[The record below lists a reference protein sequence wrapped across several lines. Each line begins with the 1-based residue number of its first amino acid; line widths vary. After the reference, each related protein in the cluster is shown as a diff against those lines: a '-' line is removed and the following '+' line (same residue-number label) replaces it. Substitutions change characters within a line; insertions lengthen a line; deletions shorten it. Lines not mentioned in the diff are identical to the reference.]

1 MANVSPETQLT
12 PARKFGF
19 HPRLVRGLVAGTLC
33 LHLFLFLS
41 VRQRIARAY
50 PDFTIFY
57 TAGELLR
64 EGAGGQLY
72 EPQAQLRVQEKLAEI
87 PHRRGPLP
95 YNHPP
100 FEAVIFVPLALLP
113 YEWAFAVWNALN
125 LVLLAAVVLRL
136 QRSVGMLRL
145 IPAWECTLGL
155 LAFFPVFAC
164 LLQGQDSILQLSLC
178 TAGFLALKRESDV
191 AAGCWFALALLKPQ
205 FIVPLVLLLVLWKR
219 SRMLIGFIPASIGLA
234 LVSAAL
240 VGWRELALY
249 PAYVLRGTQ
258 PGVFGAV
265 PPELMANL
273 RGLAL
278 GLPSVIPRPEGLVLL
293 VLASS
298 LLLVLAAI
306 LGRKNIKPQTLGLQ
320 FSLGIAVSILV
331 SGHANAHDYCLLVL
345 AMVLIGDYSLRFAA
359 TEPRRT
365 LALFVPLVPILIS
378 PLWLVLLLAWGHE
391 NLMALPLLWW
401 TWTIGKELSR
411 GSPSP
416 AFQAVG

>member
-1 MANVSPETQLT
+1 MSQQTQLA
-12 PARKFGF
+12 PARRFGF
-19 HPRLVRGLVAGTLC
+19 HPRLVRGLVAGILC
-33 LHLFLFLS
+33 LHLFLFIS

-50 PDFTIFY
+50 PDFTILY
-57 TAGELLR
+57 TAGKLLR

-72 EPQAQLRVQEKLAEI
+72 GPQAQLRVQEKLAEI

-100 FEAVIFVPLALLP
+100 FEGLIFVPLALLP
-113 YEWAFAVWNALN
+113 YGWAFTAWDVLS
-125 LVLLAAVVLRL
+125 LVLFTAIVLWL

-145 IPAWECTLGL
+145 VPAWELIIGL

-164 LLQGQDSILQLSLC
+164 LLQGQDSILQLLLC

-191 AAGCWFALALLKPQ
+191 AAGCWFALALFKPQ
-205 FIVPLVLLLVLWKR
+205 FIVPLVLLLALWKR
-219 SRMLIGFIPASIGLA
+219 SRVLIGFIPASIGLA

-278 GLPSVIPRPEGLVLL
+278 GFPSVIPRPVGLVLL
-293 VLASS
+293 VLASV

-306 LGRKNIKPQTLGLQ
+306 LGRTNIKPQTLGLQ

-359 TEPRRT
+359 SEPRRT
-365 LALFVPLVPILIS
+365 LALFLPVLPILIS
-378 PLWLVLLLAWGHE
+378 PLWLALLLAWEHE

-401 TWTIGKELSR
+401 TWSIAKELSR
-411 GSPSP
+411 SSPSV
-416 AFQAVG
+416 AAQAVG

>member
-1 MANVSPETQLT
+1 M
-12 PARKFGF
+12 
-19 HPRLVRGLVAGTLC
+19 
-33 LHLFLFLS
+33 
-41 VRQRIARAY
+41 RQRIARAY
-50 PDFTIFY
+50 PDFTILY
-57 TAGELLR
+57 TAGKLLR

-72 EPQAQLRVQEKLAEI
+72 GPQAQLRVQEKLAEI

-100 FEAVIFVPLALLP
+100 FEGLIFVPLALLP
-113 YEWAFAVWNALN
+113 YGWAFTAWDVLS
-125 LVLLAAVVLRL
+125 LVLFTAIVLWL

-145 IPAWECTLGL
+145 VPAWELIIGL

-164 LLQGQDSILQLSLC
+164 LLQGQDSILQLLLC

-191 AAGCWFALALLKPQ
+191 AAGCWFALALFKPQ
-205 FIVPLVLLLVLWKR
+205 FIVPLVLLLALWKR
-219 SRMLIGFIPASIGLA
+219 SRVLIGFIPASIGLA

-278 GLPSVIPRPEGLVLL
+278 GFPSVIPRALGLMLL
-293 VLASS
+293 VLASI

-306 LGRKNIKPQTLGLQ
+306 LGRRNIKPQTLGLQ

-331 SGHANAHDYCLLVL
+331 SGHTNAHDYCLLVL
-345 AMVLIGDYSLRFAA
+345 AMVL
-359 TEPRRT
+359 
-365 LALFVPLVPILIS
+365 
-378 PLWLVLLLAWGHE
+378 
-391 NLMALPLLWW
+391 
-401 TWTIGKELSR
+401 
-411 GSPSP
+411 
-416 AFQAVG
+416 

>member
-1 MANVSPETQLT
+1 M
-12 PARKFGF
+12 
-19 HPRLVRGLVAGTLC
+19 
-33 LHLFLFLS
+33 
-41 VRQRIARAY
+41 RQRIARAY
-50 PDFTIFY
+50 PDFTILY
-57 TAGELLR
+57 TAGKLLR

-72 EPQAQLRVQEKLAEI
+72 GPQAQLRVQEKLAEI

-100 FEAVIFVPLALLP
+100 FEGLIFVPLALLP
-113 YEWAFAVWNALN
+113 YGWAFTAWDVLS
-125 LVLLAAVVLRL
+125 LVLFTAIVLWL

-145 IPAWECTLGL
+145 VPAWELIIGL

-164 LLQGQDSILQLSLC
+164 LLQGQDSILQLLLC

-191 AAGCWFALALLKPQ
+191 AAGCWFALALFKPQ
-205 FIVPLVLLLVLWKR
+205 FIVPLVLLLALWKR
-219 SRMLIGFIPASIGLA
+219 SRVLIGFIPASIGLA

-278 GLPSVIPRPEGLVLL
+278 GFPSVIPRPVGLVLL
-293 VLASS
+293 VLASV

-306 LGRKNIKPQTLGLQ
+306 LGRTNIKPQTLGLQ

-359 TEPRRT
+359 SEPRRT
-365 LALFVPLVPILIS
+365 LALFLPVLPILIS
-378 PLWLVLLLAWGHE
+378 PLWLALLLAWEHE

-401 TWTIGKELSR
+401 TWSIAKELSR
-411 GSPSP
+411 SSPSV
-416 AFQAVG
+416 AAQAVG

>member
-1 MANVSPETQLT
+1 M
-12 PARKFGF
+12 
-19 HPRLVRGLVAGTLC
+19 RGLVAGILC
-33 LHLFLFLS
+33 LHLFLFIS

-50 PDFTIFY
+50 PDFTILY
-57 TAGELLR
+57 TAGKLLR

-72 EPQAQLRVQEKLAEI
+72 GPQAQLRVQEKLAEI

-100 FEAVIFVPLALLP
+100 FEGLIFVPLALLP
-113 YEWAFAVWNALN
+113 YGWAFTAWDVLS
-125 LVLLAAVVLRL
+125 LVLFTAIVLWL

-145 IPAWECTLGL
+145 VPAWELIIGL

-164 LLQGQDSILQLSLC
+164 LLQGQDSILQLLLC

-191 AAGCWFALALLKPQ
+191 AAGCWFALALFKPQ
-205 FIVPLVLLLVLWKR
+205 FIVPLVLLLALWKR
-219 SRMLIGFIPASIGLA
+219 SRVLIGFIPASIGLA

-278 GLPSVIPRPEGLVLL
+278 GFPSVIPRPVGLVLL
-293 VLASS
+293 VLASV

-306 LGRKNIKPQTLGLQ
+306 LGRTNIKPQTLGLQ

-359 TEPRRT
+359 SEPRRT
-365 LALFVPLVPILIS
+365 LALFLPVLPILIS
-378 PLWLVLLLAWGHE
+378 PLWLALLLAWEHE

-401 TWTIGKELSR
+401 TWSIAKELSR
-411 GSPSP
+411 SSPSV
-416 AFQAVG
+416 AAQAVG